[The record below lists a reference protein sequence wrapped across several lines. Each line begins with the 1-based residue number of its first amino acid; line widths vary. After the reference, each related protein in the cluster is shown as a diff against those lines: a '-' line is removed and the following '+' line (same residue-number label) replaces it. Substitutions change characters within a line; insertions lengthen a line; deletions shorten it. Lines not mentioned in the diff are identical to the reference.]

1 MSRTIDRF
9 TARPTRNEVLL
20 AFRGLVEQVRLG
32 LHDGRR
38 LIRRLIAAS
47 HTSTDGSTVQVTSSP
62 TPLVSV
68 PLVVLRPTTA
78 REQIELHDLVQIL
91 GADGYQV
98 APRGPQWVVYTEIAD
113 RRKPAIGRSAQDR
126 RRSQPRWAT
135 GVGAIVLDTRSGTP
149 NRLHHP
155 DRCRPEG
162 HDVTARGCRF
172 RVAWRTAPLQ
182 PGG

>member
-38 LIRRLIAAS
+38 LIRLIAAC
-47 HTSTDGSTVQVTSSP
+47 HTSADGSTVQAPSSP

-78 REQIELHDLVQIL
+78 REQIELNDLVQIL
-91 GADGYQV
+91 GADGYHV

-126 RRSQPRWAT
+126 RRSSRGGRREWERSCWTRDPGRPGVAT
-135 GVGAIVLDTRSGTP
+135 SLPSP
-149 NRLHHP
+149 MS
-155 DRCRPEG
+155 PEG
-162 HDVTARGCRF
+162 
-172 RVAWRTAPLQ
+172 P
-182 PGG
+182 